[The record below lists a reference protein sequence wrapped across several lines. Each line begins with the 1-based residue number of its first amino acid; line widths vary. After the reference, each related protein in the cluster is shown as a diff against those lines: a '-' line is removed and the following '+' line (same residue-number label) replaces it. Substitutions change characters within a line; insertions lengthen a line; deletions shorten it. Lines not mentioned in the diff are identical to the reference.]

1 MRAYR
6 DTFAMMDAVTIEK
19 DLQLQELISKQIEN
33 LNEYEEPLSELIHI
47 LVIEPGDALAEVDA
61 QLGFSLSTRPWDLVD
76 PHSDWYEITIV
87 VSDDG
92 FGWVVYIPIHQDLD
106 LDLRECCAR
115 HIKEKMT

>member
-1 MRAYR
+1 MRLYC
-6 DTFAMMDAVTIEK
+6 DTSALMDSVTIET
-19 DLQLQELISKQIEN
+19 DPQLQGLIARRIQA
-33 LNEYEEPLSELIHI
+33 LAEYAEPLSEFIHI
-47 LVIEPGDALAEVDA
+47 LVIEPGDALTDVDV